1 MLIEAMTEHECR
13 AVLAGAHI
21 VAHLGCAR
29 NNQPY
34 VVPLHL
40 HLDGECLYGYSTL
53 GQKIEWMRANPL
65 VCLEVDE
72 LTSDW
77 QWASVIVF
85 GQYEELP
92 DTPANEES
100 RLVAERILQKH
111 PMWWEPA
118 LVPLAA
124 HEPRFPVVFRIR
136 IASVAG
142 RRATADVVV
151 HDPARVSDVKRP
163 SGLPAVLRRL
173 RGRRE

>member
-1 MLIEAMTEHECR
+1 M
-13 AVLAGAHI
+13 
-21 VAHLGCAR
+21 
-29 NNQPY
+29 
-34 VVPLHL
+34 
-40 HLDGECLYGYSTL
+40 
-53 GQKIEWMRANPL
+53 
-65 VCLEVDE
+65 
-72 LTSDW
+72 
-77 QWASVIVF
+77 F

-124 HEPRFPVVFRIR
+124 REPRFPVVFRIR